1 MVASKF
7 ISADKK
13 HSQSWQYSEKDSE
26 AVPPMASNEKVKFT
40 RKQLCRCLFLN
51 KAARWKTAN
60 STNRDSGT
68 DVFQ

>member
-26 AVPPMASNEKVKFT
+26 AVPPMASKEKVKFT
-40 RKQLCRCLFLN
+40 RKQLCRGLFLN
-51 KAARWKTAN
+51 KVARWKPTN
-60 STNRDSGT
+60 SINRDSGT
-68 DVFQ
+68 GVFQ

>member
-40 RKQLCRCLFLN
+40 RKQLYRCLFLN
-51 KAARWKTAN
+51 KAARWKTTN